1 MNSTNSSSDWQSMSA
16 GRIIAQI
23 LPVLFFILIFGGN
36 ALVIIAF
43 AKYRTLQTVTNAF
56 LLNMA
61 VADLLYGT
69 LNMPI
74 WFLYNSPY
82 SVNIFLDH
90 KFVCFLSTAMLT
102 TLMLTSLFTLLAVT
116 MERYFAI
123 IHPFTHMKYFEK
135 MKIVILN
142 FIIWLITIS
151 YGTLSLG
158 FLKPSFTKQ
167 LACLLVVNEFYMLS
181 LLIIVSLCLIT
192 TTAVYIK
199 IGCVARAH
207 SKSIAA
213 QSRPGNQD
221 TTQRDRKLM
230 KMLSFILISVYVS
243 WGASAAYLGIYVF
256 RSSSTSIEIS
266 GAVIGTLMSSGA
278 FINPLIYAGMDGGFR
293 TAFKKI
299 IRCGK

>member
-1 MNSTNSSSDWQSMSA
+1 MNSTNSSTDWQSMPT
-16 GRIIAQI
+16 GRIIVQI
-23 LPVLFFILIFGGN
+23 LSVLFFILIFGGN

-56 LLNMA
+56 LLNLA

-82 SVNIFLDH
+82 SVNFFID
-90 KFVCFLSTAMLT
+90 KFVCFVTGAMFI

-135 MKIVILN
+135 RKIAILSS
-142 FIIWLITIS
+142 IIWLITIS

-158 FLKPSFTKQ
+158 FLKPSFTTQ
-167 LACLLVVNEFYMLS
+167 LSCLLVVNEFYMLS

-192 TTAVYIK
+192 TTVVYIK

-207 SKSIAA
+207 SRSIAA

-221 TTQRDRKLM
+221 TTQSDRKLM
-230 KMLSFILISVYVS
+230 KMLSLILISVYVS

-266 GAVIGTLMSSGA
+266 GAVIGTLISSGA

-299 IRCGK
+299 IRCEK